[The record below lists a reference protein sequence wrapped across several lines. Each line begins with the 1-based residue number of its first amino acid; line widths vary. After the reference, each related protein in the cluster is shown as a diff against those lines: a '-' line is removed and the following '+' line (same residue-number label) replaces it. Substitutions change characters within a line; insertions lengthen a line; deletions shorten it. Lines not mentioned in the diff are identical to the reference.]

1 MSDFFGLR
9 VALSSLYAQRR
20 GLEVTGHN
28 VANVNTEGY
37 SRQRVGLQADG
48 ASAVPALHSQWDGAG
63 AGVGVTGVDR
73 LRDQFLEARA
83 LREHST
89 DAGLR
94 QSQQIMAR
102 AELVFAEPGPDG
114 LQAELAEFW
123 AGWGDIANQPT
134 DLAARAQIIE
144 RATSLATSFN
154 RTRDEL
160 ANLWESSVEQLHVTV
175 ADVNATA
182 SRVAELNAAIER
194 AVKSGLSPNDLAD
207 QRDLLA
213 LDLAKT
219 VGGVVRVGD
228 SGVVDVFVGGTALV
242 RGSRSEALQVAVRD
256 GTTVGTVGAAGQAVE
271 VQWAKDGYPATI
283 GGGRAGGLL
292 DGINRVLPEMRDGV
306 DAVAQRLVATVNA
319 RHNPEP
325 PDAEV
330 FDLDGDPGTDL
341 LSWSADTG
349 MAVDITDPRLI
360 AAASEGPDPVDG
372 TPSVDGRNAVAMAEL
387 AMDPVGADQAYRSY
401 IVGLGVEVQAVNRQV
416 EIQTDMT
423 GQVDAVRDAES
434 GVNLDEEMANMV
446 AYQHAYSAA
455 SRLLTA
461 VDEMLETLIR
471 GTGIVGR

>member
-20 GLEVTGHN
+20 GLEVTGQN

-37 SRQRVGLQADG
+37 SRQRVGLQAAG
-48 ASAVPALHSQWDGAG
+48 ASAVPALHSQWEGAG
-63 AGVGVTGVDR
+63 AGVDVTGVDR

-114 LQAELAEFW
+114 LQAELSEFW

-160 ANLWESSVEQLHVTV
+160 ANLWESSVEQLQVTV

-228 SGVVDVFVGGTALV
+228 AGVVDVYVGGTALV
-242 RGSRSEALQVAVRD
+242 RGSRSEALQVAVPD
-256 GTTVGTVGAAGQAVE
+256 GTTVGTVGAAGQTGEPVQ
-271 VQWAKDGYPATI
+271 VQWVKDGYPATI

-292 DGINRVLPEMRDGV
+292 DGINRVLPEMRDGIDEIADSFV
-306 DAVAQRLVATVNA
+306 DLVNGQQAQGWDLNGA
-319 RHNPEP
+319 R
-325 PDAEV
+325 
-330 FDLDGDPGTDL
+330 GQDL
-341 LSWSADTG
+341 LSWNRDTG
-349 MAVDITDPRLI
+349 LGVEITDPRLI
-360 AAASEGPDPVDG
+360 AAASEGPDG

-387 AMDPVGADQAYRSY
+387 AMEPAGADQAYRSY
-401 IVGLGVEVQAVNRQV
+401 IVGLGVDVQSVNRQV
-416 EIQTDMT
+416 DIQADIT

-446 AYQHAYSAA
+446 AYQHAYNAA